1 MSRKKFA
8 IFKKIYYNI
17 YRKLNRKGERLMD
30 TILVKAL
37 LTILAY
43 CKECDDCSKCAF
55 KDFCGKSPEDW
66 LL

>member
-1 MSRKKFA
+1 
-8 IFKKIYYNI
+8 
-17 YRKLNRKGERLMD
+17 MD
-30 TILVKAL
+30 TILIKAL

-43 CKECDDCSKCAF
+43 CKECDNCSNCAF

>member
-1 MSRKKFA
+1 
-8 IFKKIYYNI
+8 
-17 YRKLNRKGERLMD
+17 MD
-30 TILVKAL
+30 TILIKAL